1 MELTLIFLRETPPRG
16 ICFRVPGAFHHA
28 RWMLK
33 LLNVLKL
40 CLFQDQFHL
49 SKHECTACS
58 EFSLF
63 VTLVYVKA
71 WMSCTSSC
79 DAPANDLGLIQ
90 QLANY
95 RTTLQAV
102 ADTGLR
108 ALGRHLWY
116 LGQELVPLAMF
127 SDAVPTETR
136 SRMASHLL
144 NSEHLKQTAE
154 RSVKYTGKVDDL
166 SDKTLHYF
174 IGPASEFFFHALHI
188 DMTFLSVSAE
198 QWPEQNS

>member
-102 ADTGLR
+102 ADTGLH
-108 ALGRHLWY
+108 ALGRHLCY

-127 SDAVPTETR
+127 SDAVRTETR

-144 NSEHLKQTAE
+144 NSEHLEQTAE
-154 RSVKYTGKVDDL
+154 RSVKYTDKVDDL